1 MHELSICLSLIR
13 LLEQN
18 ALKATPPVQRIKTV
32 WLEIGQ
38 LAGID
43 LEAIRF
49 SFPLA
54 TANTLAQDA
63 VLEIKTE
70 TGKAFCHHCQ
80 KNVTISSLLAPCA
93 ICGQYDYNIVQGKS
107 LRITNIEVI

>member
-1 MHELSICLSLIR
+1 MHELNICLSLIR

-18 ALKATPPVQRIKTV
+18 ALQATPPVQRIKTV

-49 SFPLA
+49 SFPIA
-54 TANTLAQDA
+54 TANTLAEDA
-63 VLEIKTE
+63 ALEIKIE
-70 TGKAFCHHCQ
+70 AGKAFCHHCQ
-80 KNVTISSLLAPCA
+80 KDVIIDSLLAPCV
-93 ICGQYDYNIVQGKS
+93 ICGQYDYTITQGKS
-107 LRITNIEVI
+107 LRIINIEVI